1 MNLYDVIGFADL
13 NKIDYHTD
21 IEDIIEACKVT
32 MAVKSKTK
40 KKTETGI
47 DVKVEKTKLE
57 IEKDKLIKWYK
68 SYMYPSIIIGVNAAE
83 IFYEH
88 IKCFKEDNAI
98 ILTPSITYIGS
109 CEFTDTDGRQKGAK
123 VFVDTSDQKDK
134 REVFFNFY
142 EQALSNILMEYPGL
156 VVKREVMR

>member
-40 KKTETGI
+40 KKAETGI
-47 DVKVEKTKLE
+47 DVKAEKAKLE
-57 IEKDKLIKWYK
+57 IEKDRLYKWYN
-68 SYMYPSIIIGVNAAE
+68 SFINPSITVGANAAK

-88 IKCFKEDNAI
+88 IECFKEDNSVI
-98 ILTPSITYIGS
+98 VTPNIVYIGS
-109 CEFTDTDGRQKGAK
+109 CEFIDTDGRQKGAK
-123 VFVDTSDQKDK
+123 VFVDTSDSKDK
-134 REVFFNFY
+134 REVFFNFH
-142 EQALSNILMEYPGL
+142 EQALSNILMEYPGI
-156 VVKREVMR
+156 VIDRELMR